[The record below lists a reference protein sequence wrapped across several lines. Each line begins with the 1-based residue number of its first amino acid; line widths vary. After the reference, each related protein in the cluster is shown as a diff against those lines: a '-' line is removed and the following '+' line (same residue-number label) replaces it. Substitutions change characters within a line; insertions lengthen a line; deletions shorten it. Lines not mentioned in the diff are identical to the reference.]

1 MTARKA
7 VVVDDEDHATCQRAG
22 VQYDE
27 SDMRG
32 KCSEWHADHGHMR
45 VAHGCA
51 GFNVVQLYVQDSCTS
66 GMGGCGRERVK
77 VAPGRHSGVR
87 MTGHTREN
95 SGGSAP

>member
-1 MTARKA
+1 VDLLPRDEFTANAVSMTARKA
-7 VVVDDEDHATCQRAG
+7 VVVDDEDHATCQRAV

-51 GFNVVQLYVQDSCTS
+51 GFNVVQLYVQVC
-66 GMGGCGRERVK
+66 RIHARYVYL
-77 VAPGRHSGVR
+77 
-87 MTGHTREN
+87 
-95 SGGSAP
+95 